1 LFYNLQRRGLL
12 SQGEHHGKI
21 EDGKVKQLC
30 AIYPLENMAVEVYG
44 VWNNFKAIRP
54 DDYDNSELFV
64 VNSTGI
70 AIGSMP
76 YDGHI
81 PSEDEALQHI
91 REHTVP
97 PMV

>member
-1 LFYNLQRRGLL
+1 MENVM
-12 SQGEHHGKI
+12 GKI

-54 DDYDNSELFV
+54 DDYDSIELFV

-91 REHTVP
+91 REHTDP